1 MSNRAIRREQL
12 NFDPL
17 YADKQGCIS
26 QPLNDIMIADMSVWE
41 FLQEANNLSIEVGG
55 KQAYH
60 YRQELTNKIS
70 GNHHYQNL

>member
-55 KQAYH
+55 KTGLPLPSRTY
-60 YRQELTNKIS
+60 
-70 GNHHYQNL
+70 